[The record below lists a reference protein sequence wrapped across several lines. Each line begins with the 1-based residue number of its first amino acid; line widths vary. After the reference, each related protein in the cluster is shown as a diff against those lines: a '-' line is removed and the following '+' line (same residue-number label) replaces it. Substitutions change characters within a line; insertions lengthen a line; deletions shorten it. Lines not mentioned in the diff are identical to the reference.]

1 MRPGRRL
8 RAYAARVCS
17 ERTMERLIDPVI
29 ADLQVEYAAATNV
42 RCRWLALLA
51 GYIAFAKVS
60 VWCGLAGLRDA
71 RRNWSD
77 EDRQGLLHT
86 LWLSGC
92 ATVIVSVPLWLLE
105 LPTTR
110 DLLESMRDTE
120 FPPTASLQRM
130 MFYMVPAILP
140 LSMPIGLAI
149 GVAFGAYRRRLSRR
163 LIGTIILI
171 ALGTSVVSTINVGWL
186 NPATNQ
192 LFREA
197 IVGEFVIKG
206 DREFTLP
213 QLNRLAHPV
222 VRSRPG
228 VSADRYRSFVF
239 EFHHRLAFAIAPLTF
254 CAFALVLTLR
264 RRAKPLTSLVAVSF
278 TGVGYLM
285 LRWLGNALSVNE
297 SVSPQLGAWMPQ
309 ITLVLTTIV
318 LGVPTTLIRRR
329 A

>member
-1 MRPGRRL
+1 
-8 RAYAARVCS
+8 V
-17 ERTMERLIDPVI
+17 
-29 ADLQVEYAAATNV
+29 
-42 RCRWLALLA
+42 
-51 GYIAFAKVS
+51 
-60 VWCGLAGLRDA
+60 
-71 RRNWSD
+71 
-77 EDRQGLLHT
+77 
-86 LWLSGC
+86 
-92 ATVIVSVPLWLLE
+92 
-105 LPTTR
+105 
-110 DLLESMRDTE
+110 
-120 FPPTASLQRM
+120 
-130 MFYMVPAILP
+130 
-140 LSMPIGLAI
+140 PIGLAI
-149 GVAFGAYRRRLSRR
+149 GIAFGAYRRPLSRR
-163 LIGTIILI
+163 LIGTIILV
-171 ALGTSVVSTINVGWL
+171 ALGTSVVSAINVGWL

-213 QLNRLAHPV
+213 QLNRLAQAV
-222 VRSRPG
+222 VRSNPG
-228 VSADRYRSFVF
+228 FSADRYRSFVF

-254 CAFALVLTLR
+254 CAFALVLTHR
-264 RRAKPLTSLVAVSF
+264 RRAKPLTSLMAVSL